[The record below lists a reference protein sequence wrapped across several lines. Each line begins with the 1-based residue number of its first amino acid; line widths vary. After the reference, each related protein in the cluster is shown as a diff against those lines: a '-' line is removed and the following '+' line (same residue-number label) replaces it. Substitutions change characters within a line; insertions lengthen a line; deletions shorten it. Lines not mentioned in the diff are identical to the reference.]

1 MRWWLGW
8 DLYELEGGEQK
19 AEEVDKAVLW
29 NDCFTLDVL
38 DCYVDDI
45 CAVPLPSGPHTSLR
59 CQTAT
64 YVGALC
70 GLRW

>member
-8 DLYELEGGEQK
+8 DLYEPEGREQK
-19 AEEVDKAVLW
+19 VEEVDKAVLW
-29 NDCFTLDVL
+29 NDRFTLDVL

-45 CAVPLPSGPHTSLR
+45 SAVPLPAGSQTSSR

-64 YVGALC
+64 YVGVLC
-70 GLRW
+70 G